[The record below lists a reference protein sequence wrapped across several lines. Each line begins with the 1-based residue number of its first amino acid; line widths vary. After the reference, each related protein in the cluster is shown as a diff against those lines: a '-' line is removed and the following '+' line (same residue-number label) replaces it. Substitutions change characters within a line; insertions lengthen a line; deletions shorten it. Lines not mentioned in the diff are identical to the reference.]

1 MHDPNDKDH
10 WVSHTDELEFVL
22 RFGKRLR
29 IMMNP
34 AKETDPY
41 APDLFSVAFGGLA
54 DLKVQKEPYRT
65 SENYGVRTEHCVTLN
80 VYDLTRYGI
89 TYGKGFPIYFWLNHP
104 QNENNGVYVAT
115 CQQIMEGITLH
126 RRKIHGYMTRDGRD
140 GNKTHSWVL
149 NITDFERLT

>member
-1 MHDPNDKDH
+1 MHDPNDKAH

-29 IMMNP
+29 LIMNP

-41 APDLFSVAFGGLA
+41 APDLFSLSLGCLA

-65 SENYGVRTEHCVTLN
+65 SYRYGVQTEHCVTLN

-89 TYGKGFPIYFWLNHP
+89 AYGAGFPIYFWLYHP
-104 QNENNGVYVAT
+104 ENENNGVYVAT
-115 CQQIMEGITLH
+115 CQEIMDSITLN
-126 RRKIHGYMTRDGRD
+126 RRKIHGYITRDGDD

-149 NITDFERLT
+149 NITDFKRLT